1 MQIKISNI
9 AIVILAAGKSERLGS
24 PKQLLAYKGKNLLRL
39 TVDAALETECAAV
52 FVVLGANSNLLKQ
65 ELKDKPV
72 TVLEN
77 TNWEEGMASSIR
89 YALQY
94 ITGTILR
101 PDSIIFTV
109 CDQPFV
115 NSGLLLNLMKRKNKT
130 GMPIVASDY
139 GGEKKGV
146 PALFHRSI
154 FAALMELKG
163 DTGARKIL
171 VDNADKVATIPFPEG
186 IIDIDTKEDYEILTN
201 NNDN

>member
-1 MQIKISNI
+1 MHIKISNI
-9 AIVILAAGKSERLGS
+9 AIVILAAGKSERMGS
-24 PKQLLAYKGKNLLRL
+24 PKQLLEFKGENLLRH
-39 TVDAALETECAAV
+39 TVDAALDTECAAV
-52 FVVLGANSNLLKQ
+52 FVVLGANSELLRK

-89 YALQY
+89 YALEY

-115 NSGLLLNLMKRKNKT
+115 NGALLLNLMNKKNET
-130 GMPIVASDY
+130 GMPIVASSY
-139 GGEKKGV
+139 GEKLGV

-171 VDNADKVATIPFPEG
+171 MENAERVATVSFPEG
-186 IIDIDTKEDYEILTN
+186 ITDIDTVADYELLKKEK
-201 NNDN
+201 